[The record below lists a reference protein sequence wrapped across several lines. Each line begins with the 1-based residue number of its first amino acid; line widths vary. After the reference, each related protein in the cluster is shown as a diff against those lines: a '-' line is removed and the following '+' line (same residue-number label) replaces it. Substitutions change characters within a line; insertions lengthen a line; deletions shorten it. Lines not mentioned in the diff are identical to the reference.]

1 MASEVS
7 VKENLFGFLFIKT
20 RKEMFP
26 QDHGGR
32 SPDQRDTQRTSDKLL
47 SQQMT
52 RPVASER
59 RELSRMKRADGDSD

>member
-52 RPVASER
+52 RPCS
-59 RELSRMKRADGDSD
+59 L

>member
-7 VKENLFGFLFIKT
+7 VKENLFGFLFFKT

-26 QDHGGR
+26 QDHGGS
-32 SPDQRDTQRTSDKLL
+32 SPDQRDTRRTSAKLH

-52 RPVASER
+52 RPS
-59 RELSRMKRADGDSD
+59 SH